1 MVRRSFAEQVSRI
14 CWVQNISFNS
24 RLLFRHFA
32 NIFSIACP
40 PFVVVAELNYAG
52 LMLYTGRHASNK
64 KATGFMFSCGFRDLL
79 AYKWQKKKP
88 QVFGDPWL

>member
-1 MVRRSFAEQVSRI
+1 
-14 CWVQNISFNS
+14 
-24 RLLFRHFA
+24 
-32 NIFSIACP
+32 
-40 PFVVVAELNYAG
+40 VAELNYAG